1 MKLCRTEPAAATI
14 MNSPTGVHRR
24 AWTRDI
30 AHTWRSAAQGW
41 KWTIRMWLL
50 GARSRTP
57 AVPAGAG
64 WFCHL
69 LADEACY
76 EHDDSEI
83 IQVGTDPAAFFPA
96 GRSGICRVTETV
108 KKAYMIR
115 W

>member
-1 MKLCRTEPAAATI
+1 
-14 MNSPTGVHRR
+14 
-24 AWTRDI
+24 
-30 AHTWRSAAQGW
+30 
-41 KWTIRMWLL
+41 
-50 GARSRTP
+50 
-57 AVPAGAG
+57 
-64 WFCHL
+64 L

-115 W
+115 